1 MAIFDPMIYY
11 AVETVTGFPEVHEGP
26 SLSTIQAMSFTRTF
40 TISVH
45 SLGNTSNGTRQS
57 TFALIL
63 APVYFYRNG
72 PNPAFKPC
80 THHALEHACRCKNAL
95 KASTQTPSK
104 ERTKRFMRI
113 TFAALRVFSP
123 SPSGLFDWSHTSP
136 FAQPALFL
144 LPLLRK
150 APTMG
155 WLRLTATCIHL
166 GHSATL
172 RCH

>member
-63 APVYFYRNG
+63 APVYFIVTAQTLHS
-72 PNPAFKPC
+72 NPA
-80 THHALEHACRCKNAL
+80 
-95 KASTQTPSK
+95 
-104 ERTKRFMRI
+104 RI
-113 TFAALRVFSP
+113 MLWNMHVAV
-123 SPSGLFDWSHTSP
+123 
-136 FAQPALFL
+136 
-144 LPLLRK
+144 K
-150 APTMG
+150 
-155 WLRLTATCIHL
+155 
-166 GHSATL
+166 TL
-172 RCH
+172 